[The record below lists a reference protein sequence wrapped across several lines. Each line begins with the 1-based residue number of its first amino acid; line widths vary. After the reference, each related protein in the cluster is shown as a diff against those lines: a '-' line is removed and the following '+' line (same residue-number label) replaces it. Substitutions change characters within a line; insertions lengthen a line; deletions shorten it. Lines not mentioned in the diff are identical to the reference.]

1 VCLRFVRGQIDVM
14 RYLAEEAKLQPS
26 MRVLF
31 LTPCHATPYYSHVH
45 SNITMDFLD
54 CSPPGEHCNDLPSF
68 QIMPKT
74 PDPFITGEQQT
85 GWSNKGCVCK
95 DSQLAFVEAVLCI
108 LSQRCAQ
115 RLYSI
120 TSALCML

>member
-1 VCLRFVRGQIDVM
+1 VM

-68 QIMPKT
+68 QI
-74 PDPFITGEQQT
+74 ITGEQQT